1 MLWCAVLCLGCSN
14 LSSLHTRLLL
24 FLFLFPPERT
34 LLCRVSFSIDDGD
47 LLVVTLR
54 GRPRLVGGCEESPLL
69 EFLPPSAHEVLTEAQ
84 GIHLPILHCRQQSF
98 YQLLG

>member
-1 MLWCAVLCLGCSN
+1 MAGCVVLWCAVLCLGCPN

-34 LLCRVSFSIDDGD
+34 LLCRVSFPFDDGD

-54 GRPRLVGGCEESPLL
+54 GRPRLVGDGREESPLL
-69 EFLPPSAHEVLTEAQ
+69 EFLPPSAHEVLTEA
-84 GIHLPILHCRQQSF
+84 
-98 YQLLG
+98 